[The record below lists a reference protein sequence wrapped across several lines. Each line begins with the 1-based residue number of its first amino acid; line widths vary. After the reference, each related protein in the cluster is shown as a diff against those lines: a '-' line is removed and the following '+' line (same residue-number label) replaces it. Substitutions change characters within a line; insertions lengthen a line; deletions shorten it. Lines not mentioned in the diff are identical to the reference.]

1 MDISTLLVRISV
13 SMRIFVNHDITIFTI
28 SMKNVC
34 IITQM
39 DISTFSVRISVP
51 RYLMMISVPRQRLSY
66 NLFYNFYEERMYY
79 VTNGHFHTRSQNFCL
94 NEEFCTTVTIFTIS
108 TKKVCIMSQIDIS
121 TLSFRISVPRE
132 QFLQFL

>member
-66 NLFYNFYEERMYY
+66 NHFYNFYEERMYY
-79 VTNGHFHTRSQNFCL
+79 VTNGHFDTL
-94 NEEFCTTVTIFTIS
+94 NEDFCVNGDFCTTITVIG
-108 TKKVCIMSQIDIS
+108 
-121 TLSFRISVPRE
+121 
-132 QFLQFL
+132 